1 MKLLTKTIVLATVLM
16 IGSGAF
22 AQSPTSPTAPASA
35 TRQRKA
41 TTDGAPQTSPEVKPN
56 SDPVMTSDP
65 NVDKDKSKTSAPPA
79 ANTDSAQTANDVKA
93 KADPAITRDAAVDKD
108 KSKSTSTTVTGGPF
122 SEPTP
127 ATVKPDTSKAD
138 KARKK
143 DASKPLSEVSA
154 DGQTN
159 RRDQDA
165 EAEAIVPYYNNFF
178 TTYRLGPE
186 DVISVTVFGQ
196 DRYSKGNI
204 KIPPSGRISLALIPD
219 GIFVN
224 GKTVDQVA
232 ELVKKRYDEFIIDPQ
247 VSVSLD
253 QAGSYRYSVIGDVAQ
268 PGIKLMSRR
277 LSVTEALS
285 EAGGVLQTGNRSR
298 VFVLRRQAN
307 GVLTPIP
314 VNVSAI
320 YKGQAPDS
328 VYLVPGDQVVVPGN
342 KLKKLQTIMGFTQ
355 VLSFARMFTGGF

>member
-1 MKLLTKTIVLATVLM
+1 MILAMALIFTA
-16 IGSGAF
+16 SAF
-22 AQSPTSPTAPASA
+22 AQSPTAPTSPA

-41 TTDGAPQTSPEVKPN
+41 TIDGAPQTAPEVKPAN
-56 SDPVMTSDP
+56 DPATTTDGAA
-65 NVDKDKSKTSAPPA
+65 DKDKSKIAAP
-79 ANTDSAQTANDVKA
+79 STAV
-93 KADPAITRDAAVDKD
+93 
-108 KSKSTSTTVTGGPF
+108 STGPF
-122 SEPTP
+122 SEPTSAP
-127 ATVKPDTSKAD
+127 VSPVTGKSD
-138 KARKK
+138 KAKSK
-143 DASKPLSEVSA
+143 DASKPLTEVTA
-154 DGQTN
+154 DAQTN
-159 RRDQDA
+159 RRDQAA
-165 EAEAIVPYYNNFF
+165 EEEAIVPYYNNFF

-285 EAGGVLQTGNRSR
+285 EAGGVLQTGNRSK

-320 YKGQAPDS
+320 YRGQAPDS

-342 KLKKLQTIMGFTQ
+342 TLKKLQTIMGFTQ
-355 VLSFARMFTGGF
+355 VLSFARLFTGGF

>member
-1 MKLLTKTIVLATVLM
+1 MKLLTQTFVLATALLLTA
-16 IGSGAF
+16 SAF
-22 AQSPTSPTAPASA
+22 AQSPASSPENVI
-35 TRQRKA
+35 RQRKA
-41 TTDGAPQTSPEVKPN
+41 TTGVAPPTAPELKPQ
-56 SDPVMTSDP
+56 SE
-65 NVDKDKSKTSAPPA
+65 PA
-79 ANTDSAQTANDVKA
+79 ANS
-93 KADPAITRDAAVDKD
+93 DAAVDKD
-108 KSKSTSTTVTGGPF
+108 KSKAAAPSTAVTSGPF

-127 ATVKPDTSKAD
+127 APLTAAAPVTQKGD
-138 KARKK
+138 KTKSK
-143 DASKPLSEVSA
+143 DASKLSEVTA

-159 RRDQDA
+159 RRDQQS
-165 EAEAIVPYYNNFF
+165 EEEAIVPYYNNFF

-204 KIPPSGRISLALIPD
+204 KIPPSGRVSLALIPD

-232 ELVKKRYDEFIIDPQ
+232 EAIKKRYDEFIIDPQ

-277 LSVTEALS
+277 LSVTEAIS
-285 EAGGVLQTGNRSR
+285 EAGGVLQTGNRSKI
-298 VFVLRRQAN
+298 FVLRRQAD
-307 GVLTPIP
+307 GMLKPIP

-328 VYLVPGDQVVVPGN
+328 VYLNPGDQVVVPGN
-342 KLKKLQTIMGFTQ
+342 TLKKLQTIMGFTQ
-355 VLSFARMFTGGF
+355 VLSFANLFRGGLF

>member
-1 MKLLTKTIVLATVLM
+1 MKLLTKTFVLAIALASATV
-16 IGSGAF
+16 AF
-22 AQSPTSPTAPASA
+22 AQSPPSPTSV

-41 TTDGAPQTSPEVKPN
+41 TTDGMPQTAPGVVKPASDPAIN
-56 SDPVMTSDP
+56 SDAT
-65 NVDKDKSKTSAPPA
+65 VDKDKSQKPAPSTPV
-79 ANTDSAQTANDVKA
+79 TA
-93 KADPAITRDAAVDKD
+93 
-108 KSKSTSTTVTGGPF
+108 GPF

-127 ATVKPDTSKAD
+127 AVVAPVTQKDD
-138 KARKK
+138 KAKGNDPSK
-143 DASKPLSEVSA
+143 QLGEVTADA
-154 DGQTN
+154 QTN
-159 RRDQDA
+159 RRDQQS
-165 EAEAIVPYYNNFF
+165 EEEAIVPYYNNFF

-204 KIPPSGRISLALIPD
+204 KIPPSGRISLALVPD

-232 ELVKKRYDEFIIDPQ
+232 ELIKKRYDEFIIDPQ

-285 EAGGVLQTGNRSR
+285 EAGGVLQTGNRSK

-314 VNVSAI
+314 VNVTAI

-342 KLKKLQTIMGFTQ
+342 TLKKLQTIMGFTQ
-355 VLSFARMFTGGF
+355 VLSFARLFTGGF

>member
-1 MKLLTKTIVLATVLM
+1 MKLLTQTLVLAIAM
-16 IGSGAF
+16 AIGASAL
-22 AQSPTSPTAPASA
+22 AQSPSSV

-41 TTDGAPQTSPEVKPN
+41 TTDGTPEA
-56 SDPVMTSDP
+56 T
-65 NVDKDKSKTSAPPA
+65 PA
-79 ANTDSAQTANDVKA
+79 AKPSGDQTMPAGAAGDQDKA
-93 KADPAITRDAAVDKD
+93 KPSSAAPAD
-108 KSKSTSTTVTGGPF
+108 SGPF

-127 ATVKPDTSKAD
+127 VATPATAPAQDGDKSKTGD
-138 KARKK
+138 KTGIKGQR
-143 DASKPLSEVSA
+143 KPLADVTA

-159 RRDQDA
+159 RTDSA
-165 EAEAIVPYYNNFF
+165 SEEAAIVPYYNNFF

-186 DVISVTVFGQ
+186 DIISVTVFGQ
-196 DRYSKGNI
+196 DRYSKSGI
-204 KIPPSGRISLALIPD
+204 TIGPSGRISLALIPD

-232 ELVKKRYDEFIIDPQ
+232 ELIKKRYDEFIIDPQ

-253 QAGSYRYSVIGDVAQ
+253 RAGSYRYSVIGDVAQ

-285 EAGGVLQTGNRSR
+285 EAGGVLQTGNRNK

-307 GVLTPIP
+307 GTLTPIP

-320 YKGQAPDS
+320 YRGQAPDS

-342 KLKKLQTIMGFTQ
+342 TLKKLQTIMGFTQ
-355 VLSFARMFTGGF
+355 VLSFARLFTGGF

>member
-1 MKLLTKTIVLATVLM
+1 MKQLTQTFVLATALVLTA
-16 IGSGAF
+16 SAF
-22 AQSPTSPTAPASA
+22 AQSPTSPENV

-41 TTDGAPQTSPEVKPN
+41 TTGVAPQPAPEVKPDSN
-56 SDPVMTSDP
+56 PAKTSDP
-65 NVDKDKSKTSAPPA
+65 AVDRDKSK
-79 ANTDSAQTANDVKA
+79 
-93 KADPAITRDAAVDKD
+93 DAAP
-108 KSKSTSTTVTGGPF
+108 STAVTAGPF

-127 ATVKPDTSKAD
+127 ATVSPVTSPVTSKGD
-138 KARKK
+138 KTKSK
-143 DASKPLSEVSA
+143 DASRPLAEVTA
-154 DGQTN
+154 DAQTN
-159 RRDQDA
+159 RRDQQS
-165 EAEAIVPYYNNFF
+165 EEEAIVPYYNNFF

-204 KIPPSGRISLALIPD
+204 KIGPSGRISLALIPE

-232 ELVKKRYDEFIIDPQ
+232 ELIKKRYDEFIIDPQ

-277 LSVTEALS
+277 LSVTEAIS
-285 EAGGVLQTGNRSR
+285 EAGGVLQTGNRSKI
-298 VFVLRRQAN
+298 FVLRRQAN

-320 YKGQAPDS
+320 YRGQAPDS

-342 KLKKLQTIMGFTQ
+342 MLKKLQTVMGFTQ
-355 VLSFARMFTGGF
+355 VLTFARLFTGGF

>member
-1 MKLLTKTIVLATVLM
+1 MKLLTKTIVLATALM
-16 IGSGAF
+16 ITTGVF
-22 AQSPTSPTAPASA
+22 AQSPTSSTAPANA

-41 TTDGAPQTSPEVKPN
+41 TTEGMPPTTPEVKPN
-56 SDPVMTSDP
+56 SDPSLASDP
-65 NVDKDKSKTSAPPA
+65 
-79 ANTDSAQTANDVKA
+79 A
-93 KADPAITRDAAVDKD
+93 KADPAKSDAAVDQD
-108 KSKSTSTTVTGGPF
+108 KSKLTTPSMAVSGGPF

-127 ATVKPDTSKAD
+127 SAVKPAVSKTD
-138 KARKK
+138 KDKK
-143 DASKPLSEVSA
+143 KAAGKPLAEVTA
-154 DGQTN
+154 DAQTN
-159 RRDQDA
+159 RRDQAA
-165 EAEAIVPYYNNFF
+165 EEEAIVPYYNNFF

-232 ELVKKRYDEFIIDPQ
+232 ELVKKRYDEFIIEPQ

-285 EAGGVLQTGNRSR
+285 EAGGVLQTGNRSK

-307 GVLTPIP
+307 GVLAPIR

-342 KLKKLQTIMGFTQ
+342 TLKKLQTIMGFTQ
-355 VLSFARMFTGGF
+355 VLSFANLFRGGLF